1 VSALYAY
8 TMNTTLGEK
17 IRELRDKKDM
27 SLRDFAKKL
36 GDVSAAHISDIEL
49 GRRYPSD
56 SLLVKIASLLDV
68 SVEELKKFDCRAP
81 VDEIKRLVQSDPAFG
96 FAFRTLVDK
105 KITPEDIIK
114 LGENKPD
121 RGKR

>member
-1 VSALYAY
+1 
-8 TMNTTLGEK
+8 MDITLGEK
-17 IRELRDKKDM
+17 LRELREKKDI
-27 SLRDFAKKL
+27 SLREFAKKL

-56 SLLVKIASLLDV
+56 SLFLKIANLLDV
-68 SVEELKKFDCRAP
+68 SLEELQKYDSRAP

-105 KITPEDIIK
+105 KVSPEDIMK
-114 LGENKPD
+114 LTENKPD